1 MTVTVSVNI
10 QQVTLGAK
18 QCLNGPPSAAQTI
31 IVPAELETGI
41 SRKYGIWESGYSRSQ
56 TALKWFDLSGS
67 LCFYLD

>member
-1 MTVTVSVNI
+1 MTHFDLRVNAQPGVILVTVTVSVNI

-41 SRKYGIWESGYSRSQ
+41 SRKYGIWE
-56 TALKWFDLSGS
+56 
-67 LCFYLD
+67 